1 MLSRNYDPALREV
14 MNRYGSQLANMVAD
28 GGGLQDGVQGL
39 VSQVRRYIDA
49 SGMFDDLS
57 DDERED
63 AARFC
68 IDDLFQLGPLEPLL
82 ADDSITEIMVNAPDR
97 VLVERGGK
105 IVDSGVHFFD
115 DTHIERIITKIVASD
130 NRRCDSSSPMCD
142 CKLRRRGASF
152 DGSRV
157 NAVWKPIAVDH
168 PTLDIRKFRNDL
180 LTPEALISMGTMD
193 EKIADFL
200 RALVEARMN
209 IIISGGT
216 GSGKTTLLN
225 AVSNFIPNDQRIITI
240 EDTAELNLA
249 KDHVIR
255 LEGRQAN
262 SEGAGLITI
271 RQLVR
276 NTLRMRPDRIV
287 VGECRGAESF
297 DMLQA
302 MGTGHDGSLTTL
314 HANDA
319 RRALGRLEMMMQMS
333 EEGAGMPNRS
343 IRQFISD
350 AVDFIVQTR
359 RFRDGSRRITEVV
372 EVCGMQGDVITT
384 GNIFK
389 FQEEGMIDGRIQG
402 SFVPGGDRMMR
413 SHIVRFEN
421 AGIPVNDSW
430 FDDGRTW

>member
-1 MLSRNYDPALREV
+1 MLSRKYDPALREV

-28 GGGLQDGVQGL
+28 GGGLHGGVHGL
-39 VSQVRRYIDA
+39 VTQVRRYIDA
-49 SGMFDDLS
+49 SGLFDDLS
-57 DDERED
+57 DSERD
-63 AARFC
+63 GAARFC

-82 ADDSITEIMVNAPDR
+82 EDDTITEIMVNAPDC
-97 VLVERGGK
+97 VLVERGGR
-105 IVDSGVHFFD
+105 IMDSGVHFFD
-115 DTHIERIITKIVASD
+115 DAHIERIITKIVASD
-130 NRRCDSSSPMCD
+130 NRRCDSASPMCD

-180 LTPEALISMGTMD
+180 LTPEALISMDTMD
-193 EKIADFL
+193 EKIADYL

-209 IIISGGT
+209 IVISGGT

-389 FQEEGMIDGRIQG
+389 FQEEGMVDGRIQG
-402 SFVPGGDRMMR
+402 SFIPGGDRMMR
-413 SHIVRFEN
+413 SHVVRFEN
-421 AGIPVNDSW
+421 AGIAVNDSW

>member
-1 MLSRNYDPALREV
+1 
-14 MNRYGSQLANMVAD
+14 
-28 GGGLQDGVQGL
+28 
-39 VSQVRRYIDA
+39 
-49 SGMFDDLS
+49 
-57 DDERED
+57 
-63 AARFC
+63 
-68 IDDLFQLGPLEPLL
+68 
-82 ADDSITEIMVNAPDR
+82 
-97 VLVERGGK
+97 
-105 IVDSGVHFFD
+105 
-115 DTHIERIITKIVASD
+115 
-130 NRRCDSSSPMCD
+130 MCD

-157 NAVWKPIAVDH
+157 NAVWRPIAVDH

-180 LTPEALISMGTMD
+180 LTPEALIGMDTMD

-389 FQEEGMIDGRIQG
+389 FQEEGMVDGRIQG

>member
-14 MNRYGSQLANMVAD
+14 MNRYGSQLANLVAD

-39 VSQVRRYIDA
+39 VAQVRQYIDA
-49 SGMFDDLS
+49 SGMFDGLS
-57 DDERED
+57 DGELDD

-82 ADDSITEIMVNAPDR
+82 KDETITEIMVNAPDR

-115 DTHIERIITKIVASD
+115 DAHIERIITKIVASD

-157 NAVWKPIAVDH
+157 NAVWRPIAVDH

-180 LTPEALISMGTMD
+180 LTPEALIGMDTMD

-333 EEGAGMPNRS
+333 EEGAGMPSRS

-389 FQEEGMIDGRIQG
+389 FQEEGMVDGRIQG

>member
-14 MNRYGSQLANMVAD
+14 MNRYGSQLANLVAD

-39 VSQVRRYIDA
+39 VAQVRQYIDA
-49 SGMFDDLS
+49 SGMFDGLS
-57 DDERED
+57 DGELDD

-82 ADDSITEIMVNAPDR
+82 EDETITEIMVNAPDR

-115 DTHIERIITKIVASD
+115 DAHIERIITKIVASD

-180 LTPEALISMGTMD
+180 LTPEALISMDTMD

-200 RALVEARMN
+200 CALVEARMN

-389 FQEEGMIDGRIQG
+389 FQEEGMVDGRIQG
-402 SFVPGGDRMMR
+402 SFIPGGDRMMR

>member
-1 MLSRNYDPALREV
+1 MLSRNYDPAIREV

-28 GGGLQDGVQGL
+28 GGGLHDGVQGL
-39 VSQVRRYIDA
+39 VSQIRQYIDA
-49 SGMFDDLS
+49 SGMFDELT
-57 DDERED
+57 DEELDD

-82 ADDSITEIMVNAPDR
+82 KDETITEIMVNAPDR

-115 DTHIERIITKIVASD
+115 DAHIERIITKIVASD

-157 NAVWKPIAVDH
+157 NAVWRPIAVDH

-180 LTPEALISMGTMD
+180 LTPEALIGMDTMD

-389 FQEEGMIDGRIQG
+389 FQEEGMVDGRIQG

>member
-1 MLSRNYDPALREV
+1 MLSRNYDPAIREV

-39 VSQVRRYIDA
+39 VSQIRQYIDA
-49 SGMFDDLS
+49 SGMFDELT
-57 DDERED
+57 DEELDD

-82 ADDSITEIMVNAPDR
+82 KDETITEIMVNAPDR

-115 DTHIERIITKIVASD
+115 DAHIERIITKIVASD

-157 NAVWKPIAVDH
+157 NAVWRPIAVDH

-180 LTPEALISMGTMD
+180 LTPEALIGMDTMD

-389 FQEEGMIDGRIQG
+389 FQEEGMVDGRIQG

-413 SHIVRFEN
+413 SHLVRFEN

>member
-1 MLSRNYDPALREV
+1 MLSRNYDPAIREV

-39 VSQVRRYIDA
+39 VSQIRQYIDA
-49 SGMFDDLS
+49 SGMFDELT
-57 DDERED
+57 DEELDD

-82 ADDSITEIMVNAPDR
+82 KDETITEIMVNAPDR

-115 DTHIERIITKIVASD
+115 DAHIERIITKIVASD

-157 NAVWKPIAVDH
+157 NAVWRPIAVDH

-180 LTPEALISMGTMD
+180 LTPEALIGMDTMD

-389 FQEEGMIDGRIQG
+389 FQEEGMVDGRIQG
-402 SFVPGGDRMMR
+402 SFIPGGDRMMR

>member
-14 MNRYGSQLANMVAD
+14 MNRYGSQLANMIAD
-28 GGGLQDGVQGL
+28 GGGLQNGVQGL

-82 ADDSITEIMVNAPDR
+82 ANDSITEIMVNAPDR

-249 KDHVIR
+249 KDHVVR

>member
-1 MLSRNYDPALREV
+1 MLSRNYDPAIREV

-39 VSQVRRYIDA
+39 VSQIRQYIDA
-49 SGMFDDLS
+49 SGMFDGLT
-57 DDERED
+57 DEELDD

-82 ADDSITEIMVNAPDR
+82 KDETITEIMVNAPDR

-115 DTHIERIITKIVASD
+115 DAHIERIITKIVASD

-157 NAVWKPIAVDH
+157 NAVWRPIAVDH

-180 LTPEALISMGTMD
+180 LTPEALIGMDTMD

-287 VGECRGAESF
+287 VGECRGASPSTCSRPWAP
-297 DMLQA
+297 A
-302 MGTGHDGSLTTL
+302 MT
-314 HANDA
+314 A
-319 RRALGRLEMMMQMS
+319 
-333 EEGAGMPNRS
+333 P
-343 IRQFISD
+343 
-350 AVDFIVQTR
+350 
-359 RFRDGSRRITEVV
+359 
-372 EVCGMQGDVITT
+372 
-384 GNIFK
+384 
-389 FQEEGMIDGRIQG
+389 
-402 SFVPGGDRMMR
+402 
-413 SHIVRFEN
+413 
-421 AGIPVNDSW
+421 
-430 FDDGRTW
+430 

>member
-1 MLSRNYDPALREV
+1 MLSRNYDPAIREV
-14 MNRYGSQLANMVAD
+14 MNRYGSQFANMVAD

-39 VSQVRRYIDA
+39 VSQIRQYIDA
-49 SGMFDDLS
+49 SGMFDELT
-57 DDERED
+57 DEELDD

-82 ADDSITEIMVNAPDR
+82 KDETITEIMVNAPDR

-115 DTHIERIITKIVASD
+115 DAHIERIITKIVASD

-157 NAVWKPIAVDH
+157 NAVWRPIAVDH

-180 LTPEALISMGTMD
+180 LTPEALIGMDTMD

-389 FQEEGMIDGRIQG
+389 FQEEGMVDGRIQG

>member
-1 MLSRNYDPALREV
+1 MLSRNYDPAIREV

-39 VSQVRRYIDA
+39 VSQIRQYIDA
-49 SGMFDDLS
+49 SGMFDELT
-57 DDERED
+57 DEELDD

-82 ADDSITEIMVNAPDR
+82 KDETITEIMVNAPDR

-115 DTHIERIITKIVASD
+115 DAHIERIITKIVASD
-130 NRRCDSSSPMCD
+130 NRRCDSASPMCD

-157 NAVWKPIAVDH
+157 NAVWRPIAVDH

-180 LTPEALISMGTMD
+180 LTPEALIGMDTMD

-389 FQEEGMIDGRIQG
+389 FQEEGMVDGRIQG

>member
-389 FQEEGMIDGRIQG
+389 FQEEGMVDGRIQG

>member
-1 MLSRNYDPALREV
+1 MLSRNYDPAIREV

-39 VSQVRRYIDA
+39 VSQIRQYIDA
-49 SGMFDDLS
+49 SGMFDELT
-57 DDERED
+57 DEELND

-82 ADDSITEIMVNAPDR
+82 KDETITEIMVNAPDR

-115 DTHIERIITKIVASD
+115 DAHIERIITKIVASD
-130 NRRCDSSSPMCD
+130 NRRCDSASPMCD

-157 NAVWKPIAVDH
+157 NAVWRPIAVDH

-180 LTPEALISMGTMD
+180 LTPEALIGMDTMD

-389 FQEEGMIDGRIQG
+389 FQEEGMVDGRIQG

>member
-1 MLSRNYDPALREV
+1 MLSRNYDPAIREV

-39 VSQVRRYIDA
+39 VSQIRQYIDA
-49 SGMFDDLS
+49 SGMFDELT
-57 DDERED
+57 DEELDD

-82 ADDSITEIMVNAPDR
+82 KDETITEIMVNAPDR

-115 DTHIERIITKIVASD
+115 DAHIERIITKIVASD
-130 NRRCDSSSPMCD
+130 NRRCDSASPMCD

-157 NAVWKPIAVDH
+157 NAVWRPIAVDH

-180 LTPEALISMGTMD
+180 LTPEALISMDTMD

-389 FQEEGMIDGRIQG
+389 FQEEGMVDGRIQG

>member
-1 MLSRNYDPALREV
+1 MLSRNYDPAIREV

-39 VSQVRRYIDA
+39 VFQIRQYIDA
-49 SGMFDDLS
+49 SGMFDGLT
-57 DDERED
+57 DEELDD

-82 ADDSITEIMVNAPDR
+82 EDETITEIMVNAPDS
-97 VLVERGGK
+97 VMIERGGK

-115 DTHIERIITKIVASD
+115 DAHIERIITKIVASD
-130 NRRCDSSSPMCD
+130 NRRCDSASPMCD

-157 NAVWKPIAVDH
+157 NAVWRPIAVDH

-180 LTPEALISMGTMD
+180 LTPEALIGMDTMD

-389 FQEEGMIDGRIQG
+389 FQEEGMVDGRIQG

>member
-82 ADDSITEIMVNAPDR
+82 ADDSITEIMVNAPDM

-200 RALVEARMN
+200 CALVEARMN

>member
-14 MNRYGSQLANMVAD
+14 MNRYGSQLANMVAE

-39 VSQVRRYIDA
+39 MLQVRAYIEA
-49 SGMFDDLS
+49 SGMFDGLS
-57 DDERED
+57 DGELDD

-82 ADDSITEIMVNAPDR
+82 EDETITEIMVNAPDS
-97 VLVERGGK
+97 VMIERGGK

-115 DTHIERIITKIVASD
+115 DAHIERIITKIVASD
-130 NRRCDSSSPMCD
+130 NRRCDSASPMCD

-157 NAVWKPIAVDH
+157 NAVWRPIAVDH

-180 LTPEALISMGTMD
+180 LTPEALISMDTMD

-343 IRQFISD
+343 IRQFIAD

-389 FQEEGMIDGRIQG
+389 FQEEGMVDGRIQG

>member
-1 MLSRNYDPALREV
+1 MLSRNYDPAIREV

-115 DTHIERIITKIVASD
+115 DAHIERIITKIVASD

-157 NAVWKPIAVDH
+157 NAVWRPIAVDH

-180 LTPEALISMGTMD
+180 LTPEALIGMDTMD

-389 FQEEGMIDGRIQG
+389 FQEEGMVDGRIQG

>member
-402 SFVPGGDRMMR
+402 SFVPGGDRMIR

>member
-14 MNRYGSQLANMVAD
+14 MNRYGSQLANLVAD

-39 VSQVRRYIDA
+39 VAQVRQYIDA
-49 SGMFDDLS
+49 SGMFDGLS
-57 DDERED
+57 DGELDD

-82 ADDSITEIMVNAPDR
+82 KDETITEIMVNAPDR

-115 DTHIERIITKIVASD
+115 DAHIERIITKIVASD

-157 NAVWKPIAVDH
+157 NAVWRPIAVDH

-180 LTPEALISMGTMD
+180 LTPEALIGMDTMD

-389 FQEEGMIDGRIQG
+389 FQEEGMVDGRIQG

>member
-1 MLSRNYDPALREV
+1 MLSRNYDPAIREV

-39 VSQVRRYIDA
+39 VSQIRQYIDA
-49 SGMFDDLS
+49 SGMFDELT
-57 DDERED
+57 DEELDD

-82 ADDSITEIMVNAPDR
+82 KDETITEIMVNAPDR

-115 DTHIERIITKIVASD
+115 DAHIERIITKIVASD

-157 NAVWKPIAVDH
+157 NAVWRPIAVDH

-180 LTPEALISMGTMD
+180 LTPEALIGMDTMD

>member
-1 MLSRNYDPALREV
+1 MLSRNYDPAIREV

-39 VSQVRRYIDA
+39 VSQIRQYIDA
-49 SGMFDDLS
+49 SGMFDELT
-57 DDERED
+57 DEELDD

-82 ADDSITEIMVNAPDR
+82 KDETITEIMVNAPDR

-115 DTHIERIITKIVASD
+115 DAHIERIITKIVASD
-130 NRRCDSSSPMCD
+130 NRRCDSASPMCD

-157 NAVWKPIAVDH
+157 NAVWRPIAVDH

-180 LTPEALISMGTMD
+180 LTPEALIGMDTMD

-276 NTLRMRPDRIV
+276 NALRMRPDRIV

-319 RRALGRLEMMMQMS
+319 RRALGRLEMMIQMS

-389 FQEEGMIDGRIQG
+389 FQEESMVDGRIQG

>member
-1 MLSRNYDPALREV
+1 MLSRNYDPAIREV

-39 VSQVRRYIDA
+39 VSQIRQYIDA
-49 SGMFDDLS
+49 SGMFDELT
-57 DDERED
+57 DEELDD

-82 ADDSITEIMVNAPDR
+82 KDETITEIMVNAPDR

-115 DTHIERIITKIVASD
+115 DAHIERIITKIVASD
-130 NRRCDSSSPMCD
+130 NRRCDSASPMCD

-157 NAVWKPIAVDH
+157 NAVWRPIAVDH

-180 LTPEALISMGTMD
+180 LTPEALISMDTMD

-389 FQEEGMIDGRIQG
+389 FQEEGMVDGRIQG

-413 SHIVRFEN
+413 PHIVRFEN

>member
-216 GSGKTTLLN
+216 GSGKTTLLT

>member
-1 MLSRNYDPALREV
+1 MLSRNYDPAIREV

-39 VSQVRRYIDA
+39 VSQIRQYIDA
-49 SGMFDDLS
+49 SGMFDELT
-57 DDERED
+57 DEELDD

-82 ADDSITEIMVNAPDR
+82 KDETITEIMVNAPDR

-115 DTHIERIITKIVASD
+115 DAHIERIITKIVASD
-130 NRRCDSSSPMCD
+130 NRRCDSASPMCD

-157 NAVWKPIAVDH
+157 NAVWRPIAVDH

-180 LTPEALISMGTMD
+180 LTPEALIGMDTMD

-389 FQEEGMIDGRIQG
+389 FQEEGMVDGRIQG

-413 SHIVRFEN
+413 SHTVRFEN

>member
-1 MLSRNYDPALREV
+1 MLSRNYDPAIREV

-39 VSQVRRYIDA
+39 VSQIRQYIDA
-49 SGMFDDLS
+49 SGMFDELT
-57 DDERED
+57 DEELDD

-82 ADDSITEIMVNAPDR
+82 KDETITEIMVNAPDR

-115 DTHIERIITKIVASD
+115 DAHIERIITKIVASD

-157 NAVWKPIAVDH
+157 NAVWRPIAVDH

-180 LTPEALISMGTMD
+180 LTPEALIGMDTMD

-389 FQEEGMIDGRIQG
+389 FQEEGMVDGRIQG

>member
-39 VSQVRRYIDA
+39 VSQIRQYIDA
-49 SGMFDDLS
+49 SGMFDELT
-57 DDERED
+57 DEELDD

-82 ADDSITEIMVNAPDR
+82 KDETITEIMVNAPDR

-115 DTHIERIITKIVASD
+115 DAHIERIITKIVASD
-130 NRRCDSSSPMCD
+130 NRRCDSASPMCD

-157 NAVWKPIAVDH
+157 NAVWRPIAVDH

-180 LTPEALISMGTMD
+180 LTPEALIGMDTMD

-333 EEGAGMPNRS
+333 EEGAGMPNHS

-389 FQEEGMIDGRIQG
+389 FQEEGMVDGRIQG

>member
-1 MLSRNYDPALREV
+1 MLSRNYDPAIREV

-39 VSQVRRYIDA
+39 VSQIRQYIDA
-49 SGMFDDLS
+49 SGMFDELA
-57 DDERED
+57 DEELDD

-82 ADDSITEIMVNAPDR
+82 KDETITEIMVNAPDR

-115 DTHIERIITKIVASD
+115 DAHIERIITKIVASD
-130 NRRCDSSSPMCD
+130 NRRCDSASPMCD

-157 NAVWKPIAVDH
+157 NAVWRPIAVDH

-180 LTPEALISMGTMD
+180 LTPEALIGMDTMD

-389 FQEEGMIDGRIQG
+389 FQEEGMVDGRIQG

>member
-82 ADDSITEIMVNAPDR
+82 ADVSITEIMVNAPDR

>member
-1 MLSRNYDPALREV
+1 MLSRNYDPAIREV

-28 GGGLQDGVQGL
+28 GGGLQNGIQGL
-39 VSQVRRYIDA
+39 VSQIRQYIDA
-49 SGMFDDLS
+49 SGMFDELT
-57 DDERED
+57 DEELDD

-82 ADDSITEIMVNAPDR
+82 KDETITEIMVNAPDR

-115 DTHIERIITKIVASD
+115 DAHIERIITKIVASD

-157 NAVWKPIAVDH
+157 NAVWRPIAVDH

-180 LTPEALISMGTMD
+180 LTPEALIGMDTMD

-389 FQEEGMIDGRIQG
+389 FQEEGMVDGRIQG

>member
-389 FQEEGMIDGRIQG
+389 FQQEGMIDGRIQG

>member
-1 MLSRNYDPALREV
+1 MLSRNYDPAIREV

-39 VSQVRRYIDA
+39 VSQIRQYIDA
-49 SGMFDDLS
+49 SGMFDELT
-57 DDERED
+57 DEELDD

-82 ADDSITEIMVNAPDR
+82 KDETITEIMVNAPDR

-115 DTHIERIITKIVASD
+115 DAHIERIITKIVAPD

-157 NAVWKPIAVDH
+157 NAVWRPIAVDH

-180 LTPEALISMGTMD
+180 LTPEALIGMDTMD

-389 FQEEGMIDGRIQG
+389 FQEEGMVDGRIQG

>member
-14 MNRYGSQLANMVAD
+14 MNRYGSQLANIVAE

-39 VSQVRRYIDA
+39 MLQVRAYIEA

-57 DDERED
+57 DEELDD

-82 ADDSITEIMVNAPDR
+82 EDETITEIMVNAPDS
-97 VLVERGGK
+97 VLIERGGK

-115 DTHIERIITKIVASD
+115 DAHIERIITKIVASD
-130 NRRCDSSSPMCD
+130 NRRCDSASPMCD

-157 NAVWKPIAVDH
+157 NAVWRPIVVDH

-180 LTPEALISMGTMD
+180 LTPEALIGMDTMD

-389 FQEEGMIDGRIQG
+389 FQEEGMVDGRIQG

>member
-1 MLSRNYDPALREV
+1 MLSRNYDPAIREV

-39 VSQVRRYIDA
+39 VSQVRQYIDA
-49 SGMFDDLS
+49 SGMFDELT
-57 DDERED
+57 DEELDD

-82 ADDSITEIMVNAPDR
+82 KDETITEIMVNAPDR

-115 DTHIERIITKIVASD
+115 DAHIERIITKIVASD
-130 NRRCDSSSPMCD
+130 NRRCDSASPMCD

-157 NAVWKPIAVDH
+157 NAVWRPIAVDH

-180 LTPEALISMGTMD
+180 LTPEALIGMDTMD

-389 FQEEGMIDGRIQG
+389 FQEEGMVDGRIQG